1 MLGVLFWT
9 LAAASGGRRLPNVAL
24 LAVGSLFF
32 LKMCLK
38 PLTILTINPQ
48 KVNSQ
53 QKPLDYLTINF
64 FDKTNVLKVKVFWFR
79 FDFGQCFDFGN
90 RNQKYWPKS
99 NWNQTEI
106 KPPRVNSQL
115 KQLWGHDSGHFWVG
129 PGSDRNQKLS
139 EIKIS
144 ARELIVNQKTSVWLQ
159 SRWLLTPF
167 LKLIVTKWVNSHG
180 L

>member
-24 LAVGSLFF
+24 IAVGSLLF

-64 FDKTNVLKVKVFWFR
+64 FDKTNVLKVKVF
-79 FDFGQCFDFGN
+79 
-90 RNQKYWPKS
+90 
-99 NWNQTEI
+99 
-106 KPPRVNSQL
+106 
-115 KQLWGHDSGHFWVG
+115 
-129 PGSDRNQKLS
+129 
-139 EIKIS
+139 
-144 ARELIVNQKTSVWLQ
+144 
-159 SRWLLTPF
+159 
-167 LKLIVTKWVNSHG
+167 
-180 L
+180 